1 MLKKRY
7 LKRGK
12 ICKVTFNTH
21 KRLAAETVN
30 LVGDFN
36 NWDENATPMNARKDG
51 RFTVW
56 LHLPANQEFQFRY
69 LVNGDEWHND
79 WEADSYVPNQHGSD
93 NCVVKT

>member
-7 LKRGK
+7 LKNGTV
-12 ICKVTFNTH
+12 CKVTFNTA
-21 KRLAAETVN
+21 KRLGAEKVN

-36 NWDENATPMNARKDG
+36 KWSKRATPMNPRKDG

-56 LHLPANQEFQFRY
+56 LHLEAGKEYQFRY

-79 WEADSYVPNQHGSD
+79 WEADGYVPNPHGSD
-93 NCVVKT
+93 NCVVQT